1 MTKQKFYV
9 GLDVGQ
15 SEVVMAISGQKPRS
29 FAFTKPGIKS
39 LIQKAQAAA
48 ADNILHFCM
57 EATGAYSEALAVQL
71 VMVPEVVISI
81 VNPAQIAAY
90 AKAQLRRT
98 KTDQVDA
105 QVILSFAQSQHP
117 HPWESTAKPLRQLRQ
132 LVAQRDTLKDMLQQ
146 WRNRRHAQQYVPDLP
161 AEVKKSQVRME
172 KKLETEIAT
181 IDRAIDALCQ
191 QEPEIQDPIQLLC
204 SICGVGMV
212 SATHVLA
219 YGHSWLTDRT
229 TRQLTA
235 HAGLAP
241 RHKQSGTSIHG
252 KSHIAKQGNSRLRK
266 ALYMPTLV
274 AVHYNP
280 VFIAKYRSLL
290 AAGKPKKVA
299 LVACMRK
306 LLIIMH
312 AILTTQ
318 KPFNPNLNRLT

>member
-15 SEVVMAISGQKPRS
+15 SEVVMAISGQKPSS
-29 FAFTKPGIKS
+29 FAFTKAGIKS
-39 LIQKAQAAA
+39 LVQKAQVVA

-57 EATGAYSEALAVQL
+57 EATGVYSEALAVQL
-71 VMVPEVVISI
+71 VMVPEVVVSI

-105 QVILSFAQSQHP
+105 QVILSFAQSQYP
-117 HPWESTAKPLRQLRQ
+117 HPWAPTAKPLRQLRQ
-132 LVAQRDTLKDMLQQ
+132 LVAQRDALKNILQQ
-146 WRNRRHAQQYVPDLP
+146 CRNRRHAQQYVPDLP
-161 AEVKKSQVRME
+161 AAVKKSQAGMV
-172 KKLETEIAT
+172 KKLQTEVAQMDKVIEAFC
-181 IDRAIDALCQ
+181 R
-191 QEPEIQDPIQLLC
+191 QEPEIQKHIQLLC
-204 SICGVGMV
+204 SIKGVGMI

-241 RHKQSGTSIHG
+241 AHKQSGTSIHG
-252 KSHIAKQGNSRLRK
+252 KSHIAKQGDSRLRK

-280 VFIAKYRSLL
+280 VFIAKYQSLI

-312 AILTTQ
+312 ALLTTQ
-318 KPFNPNLNRLT
+318 KPFNPNLNHLT